1 MGKAVKAV
9 TKVVGSITGANAAAK
24 AQKKEAQEQ
33 ARIAREQEALKQRQ
47 SQVEAQRERIKSQR
61 EARIRRAEI
70 VSSSGAAG
78 LGLAGTSGVVG
89 GVGSITSQEATNQ
102 SMINTSQQFASE
114 MGALNTRMSNSI
126 LRSAESQANFQAQ
139 SSGISTIFSL
149 ASFGANAAKGW
160 TDIMDA
166 FSMSNRPGYTGG
178 SSYVPK
184 LDFTQ

>member
-1 MGKAVKAV
+1 MSKAVKAV

-89 GVGSITSQEATNQ
+89 GVSSITSQNATNQ
-102 SMINTSQQFASE
+102 SAINTSQQFASE
-114 MGALNTRMSNSI
+114 MGALNTQFSDSVVRASTAQ
-126 LRSAESQANFQAQ
+126 AEYQRTA
-139 SSGISTIFSL
+139 SGLSTIFSL
-149 ASFGANAAKGW
+149 ASFAAGMGKGGGIK
-160 TDIMDA
+160 DV
-166 FSMSNRPGYTGG
+166 FSMSNTPGYTGG